1 MKYMREHTA
10 VNKIW
15 DEGQLAA
22 VEGVLGT
29 VDQLIINK
37 CIIQEIKQRHHKLA
51 VAFYDYKRHTT
62 KSTMT
67 G

>member
-1 MKYMREHTA
+1 MKNMREHTA

-22 VEGVLGT
+22 AEGLLGT

-37 CIIQEIKQRHHKLA
+37 CIIEEIKQHHHKLT